1 VSLLRALRAE
11 PTPARPG
18 PGAIPDGLL
27 RAFDLSVGRRMEGLL
42 AGDYRSALHGDG
54 TELVQVRPYVPG
66 DDVRRMDWNVT
77 ARTGEPHV
85 RVHLAE
91 RVLVTWLLLDT
102 SPSMQFGTADR
113 RKADVAEG
121 VAIAVGHVATRR
133 GNRLGLVTFGDAQ
146 PRATPPRQGRIG
158 LIGLLAAL
166 REEPQENGRV
176 GATSLGAA
184 LARAGTMA
192 RQRAVVVVVGDFR
205 GPRDWRRPLL
215 EVAARHEVVAVEIRD
230 PAEEELP
237 NAGALWLV
245 DPETGSQL
253 RVDTRS
259 AKLRARF
266 AAAAAAERAEVA
278 GVLGA
283 AGARHVVL
291 STSGDWLRTFAV
303 FLRRGSRR

>member
-1 VSLLRALRAE
+1 MSLLRALRAE

-27 RAFDLSVGRRMEGLL
+27 RAFDLTVGRRMEGLL

-66 DDVRRMDWNVT
+66 DDVRRIDWNVT

-121 VAIAVGHVATRR
+121 VAIAAGHVATRR

-184 LARAGTMA
+184 LDRVGTMA
-192 RQRAVVVVVGDFR
+192 RQRAVVVVASDFR
-205 GPRDWRRPLL
+205 GPRDWRGPLL

-245 DPETGSQL
+245 DPETGNQL

-278 GVLGA
+278 GVLA
-283 AGARHVVL
+283 SAGARHVVL

-303 FLRRGSRR
+303 FLRRGRRR